1 MIEIAKS
8 FDRASALVNAWLIA
22 APSRARGGLRSRDIR
37 TASLLTTVSV
47 SGKRDS
53 EGQRQLAQNR
63 LQAGKGLH
71 GDRNADVGARQL
83 RAFWKSQGNLAVR
96 KSAWWWMQPQS
107 NRFSGRQNSLITGKM
122 QGIFRNEQG
131 IRLTSAEI
139 G

>member
-1 MIEIAKS
+1 
-8 FDRASALVNAWLIA
+8 LH
-22 APSRARGGLRSRDIR
+22 SRDIR

-83 RAFWKSQGNLAVR
+83 RPFLKSQGNLAVR
-96 KSAWWWMQPQS
+96 KSAWWGWKDSNLQPGGYELEGLELSWKDSNLQPDSKYLPGMQ
-107 NRFSGRQNSLITGKM
+107 FC
-122 QGIFRNEQG
+122 RNESPARVSKG
-131 IRLTSAEI
+131 ASESPSMSRNVVRALNI
-139 G
+139 